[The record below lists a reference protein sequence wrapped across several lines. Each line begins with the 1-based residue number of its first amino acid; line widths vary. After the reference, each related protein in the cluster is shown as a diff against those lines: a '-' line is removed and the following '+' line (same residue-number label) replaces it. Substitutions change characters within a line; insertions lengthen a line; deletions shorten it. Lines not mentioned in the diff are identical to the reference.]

1 MRFLNLFTLRQK
13 IGWSFGALIA
23 LIVLNAVVVG
33 FATYSISRQL
43 EQQKSVEIVI
53 SEVDR
58 AQLLISR
65 YVNSP
70 KAEISTQVFQSL
82 LSVKQKIHQVNRE
95 IDQQPL
101 LTMPSLLADYR
112 LEFQK
117 YMIEVDRRAA
127 FQAIAATLGTNMFKK
142 LRVAQEDQRIRVYRG
157 DLDALTFQSMALQWG
172 GLAASAI
179 SEAELKSQTNQISET
194 LVQLRLDSQAESRN
208 PDVGLVLFRIQRDAS
223 DFLTAVDLFS
233 AFQRATG
240 ATEKQL
246 LVLSDKIQNDCRAV
260 SVTVAEH
267 IRMRILLTA
276 GVAILMFL
284 LSVLSAMVLTRYLRH
299 EILRPIQTLI
309 GVTREIAGGKLQER
323 APVTVDDEIGE
334 LSYSFNQM
342 TQSLLESRSE
352 LLAEHSQLE
361 QARAELEQRVKQRT
375 TQLLA
380 VNYSLTEQMT
390 ALAQAKAEIE
400 MGNQSIVARELLLRQ
415 IMDTA
420 PVSVFLVDMDGY
432 VTQANTCMVEMFGYP
447 MDVLRGKAYFSFFDA
462 GELEESRQK
471 LSELINE
478 DIPMLDVDLKF
489 VRSNGESFWAHSTG
503 KLFRDAAG
511 KKMGLVGVIAD
522 ITALKEQEQQLRN
535 LAHFDALT
543 GLPNRIFLAERL
555 HLAMLQRQRRND
567 CVAVA
572 YLDLDGFKAVND
584 RYGHDA
590 GDELLMTLS
599 QRMKESLRV
608 GDTLAR
614 IGGDEFVAVLVDL
627 PDVEGCEPLLER
639 LLSAASS
646 SVDIHSRE
654 GIVQVKVS
662 ASIGVTLYPRDDSDP
677 DMLLRHADQAMYV
690 AKQSGK
696 NRYHVFDVA
705 YDAAIKVQVE
715 GQEHVSQALGNNE
728 FVLFYQPKVDMTT
741 GRVTGMEALIRW
753 SHPERGL
760 LSPAAFLPA
769 IQGHAISIDMGE
781 WVIVRALAQMSAW
794 RSQGLS
800 LPVSVNIG
808 ADQLQQDRFEVR
820 LRGWLSQYPDVP
832 PQWLQLEVLETS
844 ALEDL
849 VKVSDAMN
857 ACHKMGVTFALDD
870 FGTGY
875 SSLTYLKRLPA
886 KTLKIDQS
894 FVRDMLED
902 ANDLAIVSGVIGLAR
917 AFGREVIAEGVET
930 KAHGDR
936 LKAIGCSLAQG
947 YGIARPMPAEDV
959 AQWVQQWHDHAAWT
973 V

>member
-53 SEVDR
+53 AEVDR

-65 YVNSP
+65 YVNSQ
-70 KAEISTQVFQSL
+70 KAELSTQVFQSL
-82 LSVKQKIHQVNRE
+82 LSLKQKIHQVNRQ

-101 LTMPSLLADYR
+101 LAMPSLLADYR

-117 YMIEVDRRAA
+117 YMIEADRRTA

-142 LRVAQEDQRIRVYRG
+142 LRVAQEDPRINTYRG
-157 DLDALTFQSMALQWG
+157 NLDALTFQSMDLQWG

-179 SEAELKSQTNQISET
+179 SEAELKSQTNKISET

-223 DFLTAVDLFS
+223 DYLTAVELFS
-233 AFQRATG
+233 TFQRSTV
-240 ATEKQL
+240 ATEKRL
-246 LVLSDKIQNDCRAV
+246 LELSDKIQEDCRAV

-299 EILRPIQTLI
+299 EILRPIQALI
-309 GVTREIAGGKLQER
+309 GVTREIAGGELQVR
-323 APVTVDDEIGE
+323 AAVTVDDEIGE
-334 LSYSFNQM
+334 LSGSFNQM
-342 TQSLLESRSE
+342 TQRLLESRSE
-352 LLAEHSQLE
+352 LLAEHVQLE

-380 VNYSLTEQMT
+380 ANYSLTEQMT
-390 ALAQAKAEIE
+390 QLAQAKAEIE

-420 PVSVFLVDMDGY
+420 PVSVFLVNMEGRI
-432 VTQANTCMVEMFGYP
+432 TQANTCMVEMFGYP
-447 MDVLRGKAYFSFFDA
+447 MEDLLGKLYFSLLDA
-462 GELEESRQK
+462 EEVEESREK
-471 LSELINE
+471 LVALIHE
-478 DIPMLDVDLKF
+478 DIPILDTDRKF
-489 VRSNGESFWAHSTG
+489 LRANGTSFWAHFTG
-503 KLFRDAAG
+503 KLFRDAEG
-511 KKMGLVGVIAD
+511 KKLGLVGVVAD
-522 ITALKEQEQQLRN
+522 ITALKEHEQQLRN
-535 LAHFDALT
+535 MVHFDALT

-584 RYGHDA
+584 TYGHDA

-599 QRMKESLRV
+599 QRMKEALRV

-627 PDVEGCEPLLER
+627 PNMEDCQPLLER
-639 LLSAASS
+639 LLTAASS
-646 SVDIHSRE
+646 P
-654 GIVQVKVS
+654 VQVHFRDDVVSAQVS

-677 DMLLRHADQAMYV
+677 DVLLRHADQAMYI

-696 NRYHVFDVA
+696 NRYHMFDVA
-705 YDAAIKVQVE
+705 YEAAIKVQME
-715 GQEHVSQALGNNE
+715 GQEHVSHALTNNQ

-753 SHPERGL
+753 AHPERGL

-794 RSQGLS
+794 RAQGLS

-820 LRGWLSQYPDVP
+820 LRGWLSEYPDVP

-930 KAHGDR
+930 QAHGDR

-959 AQWVQQWHDHAAWT
+959 PTWVQQWHNHAAWT